1 MGLPAMDGRM
11 NRTAVVMHGPF
22 HVGVDREA
30 IRPPEPGEV
39 VVQAHRSA
47 ISAGTELLFYRG
59 RVPPGQPLDAGL
71 ASLAG
76 PTAYPL
82 RYGYSAVGHVIGT
95 GPDVS
100 DRFLGR
106 RVFCFHPHASHFAIK
121 TTEIVPIPDDLN
133 DRDALF
139 FANMETAVTL
149 LLDGRPAIGETLAI
163 LGQGIVGLLAAALL
177 ARHPLRGLFTVD
189 PIPRRRRASLD
200 MGAQAALDLTE
211 IDDLRSRLASVTGG
225 AMADL
230 VFELSGD
237 PSALNTAIELAG
249 FGSRIVI
256 GSWYGASSAAINFG
270 GRFHRSRIRMI
281 ASQVS
286 TLPADF
292 TARWDRRRRGET
304 AWEMIRLVRPSRLI
318 THEMPV
324 EHAAEAYG
332 LLDRRPEEALQVV
345 FAYTD

>member
-1 MGLPAMDGRM
+1 MDGRM
-11 NRTAVVMHGPF
+11 NRTAVVMRGPF

-30 IRPPEPGEV
+30 FRPAEPGEV
-39 VVQAHRSA
+39 LVQAHRSA

-59 RVPPGQPLDAGL
+59 RVPQDQPLDVGL

-76 PTAYPL
+76 PAVYPL
-82 RYGYSAVGHVIGT
+82 RYGYAAVGHVIGT
-95 GPDVS
+95 GPDVPE
-100 DRFLGR
+100 RWLGH
-106 RVFCFHPHASHFAIK
+106 RVFCFHPHASQFAVNAA
-121 TTEIVPIPDDLN
+121 EIVPIPDDLS

-149 LLDGRPAIGETLAI
+149 LLDGRPAIGETAVI

-189 PIPRRRRASLD
+189 PFPRRRRASLD
-200 MGAQAALDLTE
+200 MGAPAALDLAE
-211 IDDLRSRLASVTGG
+211 IEDLTSRLASDTGG

-237 PSALNTAIELAG
+237 PSALNSAIELAG
-249 FGSRIVI
+249 FGSRIVL
-256 GSWYGASSAAINFG
+256 GSWYGSSAAVVNLG

-292 TARWDRRRRGET
+292 TPRWDRRRRGET
-304 AWEMIRLVRPSRLI
+304 AWEAIRHARPSRLI

-324 EHAAEAYG
+324 EHAADAYD

-345 FAYTD
+345 FTYRY